1 MVTEIIITHV
11 MELQSERK
19 TINRRHFEILFF
31 SDLFKKTGFA
41 ISGKLSPKE
50 TVYMKCHTLF
60 SENKY
65 QIVTLGVVKIKLETI
80 S

>member
-1 MVTEIIITHV
+1 MSWSCKVKEK
-11 MELQSERK
+11 QS
-19 TINRRHFEILFF
+19 TDDILKYFF

-50 TVYMKCHTLF
+50 TVCMKCHTLF